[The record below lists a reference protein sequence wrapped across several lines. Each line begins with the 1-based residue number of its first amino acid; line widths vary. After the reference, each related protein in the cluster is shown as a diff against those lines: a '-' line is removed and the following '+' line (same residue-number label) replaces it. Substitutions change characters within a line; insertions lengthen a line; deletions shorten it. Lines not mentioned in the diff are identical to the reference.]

1 MLKNDNNKKNF
12 AQQEGIPLVLDAETT
27 LDTTSLEDELLH
39 NNQIDLD
46 KIELGRQ
53 IAAIIDK
60 DTVRKESLIKD
71 QEEALRLYREQKT
84 RIDIQSVQL
93 RIWQAQLLRVTPSR
107 YVLRL
112 FEGSPTRFKKQDI
125 GYFTCIVKT
134 TIANHRHISF

>member
-1 MLKNDNNKKNF
+1 MLK
-12 AQQEGIPLVLDAETT
+12 LT

-46 KIELGRQ
+46 KIELRRQ

-60 DTVRKESLIKD
+60 DTVREESLIKD

-93 RIWQAQLLRVTPSR
+93 RIWQPQL
-107 YVLRL
+107 
-112 FEGSPTRFKKQDI
+112 
-125 GYFTCIVKT
+125 
-134 TIANHRHISF
+134 

>member
-1 MLKNDNNKKNF
+1 MQRVEKRQQLEEF

-60 DTVRKESLIKD
+60 DTVREESLIKD
-71 QEEALRLYREQKT
+71 QEEALRLYRKQIP

-93 RIWQAQLLRVTPSR
+93 RIWQPQL
-107 YVLRL
+107 
-112 FEGSPTRFKKQDI
+112 
-125 GYFTCIVKT
+125 
-134 TIANHRHISF
+134 

>member
-1 MLKNDNNKKNF
+1 MEEI
-12 AQQEGIPLVLDAETT
+12 AHEEGITLTRDAETT

-60 DTVRKESLIKD
+60 DTVREESLIKD

-93 RIWQAQLLRVTPSR
+93 RIWQPQL
-107 YVLRL
+107 
-112 FEGSPTRFKKQDI
+112 
-125 GYFTCIVKT
+125 
-134 TIANHRHISF
+134 